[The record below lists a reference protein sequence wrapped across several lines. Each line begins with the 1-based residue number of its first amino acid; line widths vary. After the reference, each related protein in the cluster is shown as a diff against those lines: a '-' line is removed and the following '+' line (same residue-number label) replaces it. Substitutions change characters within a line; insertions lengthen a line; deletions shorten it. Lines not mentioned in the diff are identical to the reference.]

1 MTEPPLA
8 SVDETRARAVTVRLL
23 LCVIL
28 IHQVGTGLLAALVP
42 VRLATD
48 GFPAWVAG
56 AMSTGFS
63 IGFLFGS
70 LLAPVAIALLRPKG
84 AIAILASANGVCAL
98 LLWVSPDPFLWTFS
112 RTAAGFATA
121 SLFSLIEAW
130 LGQQAPQASRGR
142 VFGLYMLVT
151 RLMFTVGQLSLTVI
165 DPKLGVLFLV
175 AAAAY
180 FLSPIPAYRIATAG
194 PHIDRRA
201 RPNIVEIARM
211 APAAAV
217 GAAGHG
223 FIVMAGMSLFPIY
236 GVAVGLPVE
245 QIALALAAMQFGGF
259 VVQMPMALAS
269 DRIGRRT
276 VMAGGALMT
285 AIASFA
291 FLAFP
296 SPPLVVLLVLSA
308 LWGGAP
314 APIYSIAAAHASD
327 LAQDHQRL
335 PWTSGLLMIWGI
347 GAAVGPLAA
356 ALLMDR
362 FAVDML
368 FVYTGVL
375 SVGLTLFLAW
385 RKSVRPPPVVRKP
398 IGERAGQ
405 SPGPNT
411 GDPA

>member
-1 MTEPPLA
+1 M
-8 SVDETRARAVTVRLL
+8 

-63 IGFLFGS
+63 IGFVFGS
-70 LLAPVAIALLRPKG
+70 LLAPATIALLRPKR
-84 AIAILASANGVCAL
+84 AIAVLASANGACAL
-98 LLWVSPDPFLWTFS
+98 LLWMSPDPFLWTFS

-130 LGQQAPQASRGR
+130 LGQQAPAASRGR
-142 VFGLYMLVT
+142 VFGLYMLFT

-165 DPKLGVLFLV
+165 DPKLGALFLI
-175 AAAAY
+175 AATAY
-180 FLSPIPAYRIATAG
+180 FLSPIPAYGIATAG

-201 RPNIVEIARM
+201 RPNLMEIARQ

-217 GAAGHG
+217 GAIGHG
-223 FIVMAGMSLFPIY
+223 FITMAGMSLFPIY
-236 GVAVGLPVE
+236 GVAMGMPVE

-259 VVQMPMALAS
+259 LTQMPMAVAS
-269 DRIGRRT
+269 DKIGRRT
-276 VMAGGALMT
+276 VMAGGALVT
-285 AIASFA
+285 AIVSFTL
-291 FLAFP
+291 LAYP
-296 SPPLVVLLVLSA
+296 SPPLAVLLVLSA

-335 PWTSGLLMIWGI
+335 PWMSGLLMIWG
-347 GAAVGPLAA
+347 GAAAVGPLAA
-356 ALLMDR
+356 AVLMDQ

-385 RKSVRPPPVVRKP
+385 RKSVRPPPAVRKP
-398 IGERAGQ
+398 IGERASQ
-405 SPGPNT
+405 SPGANT